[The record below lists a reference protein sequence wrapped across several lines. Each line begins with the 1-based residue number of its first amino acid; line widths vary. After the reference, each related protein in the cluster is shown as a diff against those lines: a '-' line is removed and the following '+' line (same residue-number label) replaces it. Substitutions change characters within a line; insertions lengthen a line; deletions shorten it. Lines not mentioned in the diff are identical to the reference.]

1 MGRMPYRRV
10 NDLMASPGI
19 CVRRSTGLG
28 QVAELLAKHAITAV
42 PVVDEDECPVG
53 VVSDAD
59 LRQHEAHLPGPQ
71 ARDREISTAGELM
84 SSPAVTARPQWTV
97 VEAARAMERR
107 RVKRLPVVNEAEQL
121 VGFIARTDLLR
132 VFLRDDEA
140 VRDEIVADVL
150 NRTLGLGSS
159 QVTVTVND
167 GLVTLQGIV
176 DHRTLLP
183 VVERL
188 VRGVDGVVAVR
199 NLLAYRAD
207 APSGWDS
214 QAG

>member
-1 MGRMPYRRV
+1 MPYRRV

-84 SSPAVTARPQWTV
+84 SSPAVTPPVPSGRWWRPRGPWS
-97 VEAARAMERR
+97 AA
-107 RVKRLPVVNEAEQL
+107 
-121 VGFIARTDLLR
+121 
-132 VFLRDDEA
+132 
-140 VRDEIVADVL
+140 
-150 NRTLGLGSS
+150 GSS
-159 QVTVTVND
+159 
-167 GLVTLQGIV
+167 GC
-176 DHRTLLP
+176 
-183 VVERL
+183 
-188 VRGVDGVVAVR
+188 
-199 NLLAYRAD
+199 
-207 APSGWDS
+207 PS
-214 QAG
+214 